1 MLTENM
7 LNAESS
13 FEIDDK
19 KYVKTTIA
27 NIEKMIFWTWYFSGP
42 IILLWWFTSE
52 HPLSFNL
59 ITGVA
64 GIVVLYSSVR
74 LLILCLNFLLKKDIP
89 TYLFLRPIISIVI
102 SICIF
107 MKWAYAYD
115 DLKGYMWQLA
125 NSLQSECFEKNSC
138 LDLRPHWK
146 SQWMDDK
153 EGYSYKSYIY
163 SSNLKWRISYRANE
177 DSFELFMR
185 TGLDGPSYSICG
197 GRYFKPKRLD
207 ASCRTTAP
215 KVKSDE
221 AKAVRSCDKQLGMVV
236 EPNNFIFNESS
247 HSVFVS

>member
-13 FEIDDK
+13 FEIDDT

-52 HPLSFNL
+52 QPFSFFT

-64 GIVVLYSSVR
+64 VIVFLYSSFR
-74 LLILCLNFLLKKDIP
+74 LLILGVNFLLKKDIP

-125 NSLQSECFEKNSC
+125 S
-138 LDLRPHWK
+138 R
-146 SQWMDDK
+146 
-153 EGYSYKSYIY
+153 
-163 SSNLKWRISYRANE
+163 
-177 DSFELFMR
+177 
-185 TGLDGPSYSICG
+185 
-197 GRYFKPKRLD
+197 
-207 ASCRTTAP
+207 
-215 KVKSDE
+215 
-221 AKAVRSCDKQLGMVV
+221 
-236 EPNNFIFNESS
+236 
-247 HSVFVS
+247 